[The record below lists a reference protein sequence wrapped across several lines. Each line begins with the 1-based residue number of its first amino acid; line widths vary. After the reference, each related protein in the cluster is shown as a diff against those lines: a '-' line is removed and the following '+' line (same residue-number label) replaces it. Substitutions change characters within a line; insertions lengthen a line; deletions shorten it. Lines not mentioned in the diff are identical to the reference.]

1 MTDCRRTPSLI
12 GRVVAGRVTHDD
24 RAHAATCARCGPV
37 LVRAAGFDAELR
49 RSARA
54 LVAEELP
61 RGILDQPVFGRDGR
75 DVFSSRPA
83 PGLAA
88 TLAAVVILLLGTVIA
103 LGPGTGPGATPTP
116 ATTPIPTEVPFAQ
129 HFRSTEL
136 IASKLATLGYGC
148 NDGAPL
154 QSVGPEPDAVASESR
169 VCLAP
174 DSIGSFLLAAI
185 VGEARNGT
193 VVELTIK
200 GDVVGDSVDNRGLLA
215 MNVAKVL
222 SVALFDETAGSAGGL
237 WVKTHLPELEVGGAI
252 DVTLDGV
259 SFHAERAP
267 NGSYRLVIRGA
278 AAT

>member
-12 GRVVAGRVTHDD
+12 DRVVAGRATQDD
-24 RAHAATCARCGPV
+24 REHAASCPRCGPV
-37 LVRAAGFDAELR
+37 LVRAARFDAELR
-49 RSARA
+49 RSARS

-61 RGILDQPVFGRDGR
+61 RGILDQPDFGRDGR
-75 DVFSSRPA
+75 DVFSRRAA

-88 TLAAVVILLLGTVIA
+88 TLAAVAILLAGTIIA
-103 LGPGTGPGATPTP
+103 LAPGRGPGATPSP

-136 IASKLATLGYGC
+136 IASKLATLGYRC

-154 QSVGPEPDAVASESR
+154 PSVGPEADAVASESR

-174 DSIGSFLLAAI
+174 DSLGPFLLAAI
-185 VGEARNGT
+185 VGEARNGN

-200 GDVVGDSVDNRGLLA
+200 GDVVGDTIDNRGLLA

-222 SVALFDETAGSAGGL
+222 SVSLVDETVGSAGGL

-252 DVTLDGV
+252 GVTLDGV

-278 AAT
+278 AST